1 MKSEEFNQKYS
12 AFLEEGNYGLDIDI
26 PAVTRYLDEVF
37 TGLTR
42 IPGFQYSQIKSKFGS
57 CRFYTNLHELLGN
70 KLGSILSNEIERRVT
85 LLMEAHSDYLN
96 YQEDPTT
103 PEL

>member
-1 MKSEEFNQKYS
+1 MTLEEFNEKYS
-12 AFLEEGNYGLDIDI
+12 AFLEEGHYGLDIGI

-37 TGLTR
+37 TGLIK

-70 KLGSILSNEIERRVT
+70 RVGSILSNEIEKRVT

-96 YQEDPTT
+96 YSEDRANPA
-103 PEL
+103 L